1 MKQHKIHSTRFGAN
15 QKIVNVYTSCGRVQ
29 ITVDDGGVKVHM
41 RPHKTK
47 TLMNAEGWPNVPHD
61 TVYFR
66 AKPKY
71 KSVRTTR
78 QGGIK

>member
-15 QKIVNVYTSCGRVQ
+15 QQIVNVYTSCGRVQ
-29 ITVDDGGVKVHM
+29 ITVDDGGIKVHM

-61 TVYFR
+61 TVYFI